1 MSVLLTNASSPKCLA
16 ITQNLGKK
24 GIEVTTSDN
33 GRFSPTFFSKYSNN
47 HFLYPDP
54 KKTPEDFV
62 NTIVKQLKRKEFD
75 VLMPVNSIETLII
88 SKNIEK
94 FTPFTKVP
102 FENFD
107 KMMKLHDKSEVMKL
121 ATELGIRTP
130 KTYRI
135 ENISDIQ
142 KISTSIEYP
151 VVIKLRNATSSVGV
165 SYVYNADEFIS
176 KYKQTIKKFNLDP
189 LNFPIVQEYIPG
201 AGYGVSMLYNNG
213 DIRAIFTH
221 KRLREYPI
229 TGGSSTARISI
240 RHPEMEKMAIKL
252 LNFVGWHG
260 LAMVEFKLDERNN
273 EPVLLEVNPRFWGSI
288 YQAIASGVDFPYLL
302 YQMAIDGDVKPVFQ
316 YKVGVKTR
324 FLLTDFRGL
333 IAHLKKSNNRYPRL
347 REFFRFNEKELYYD
361 TLSIEDM
368 LPAIMFF
375 YEGAKELLNSKYR

>member
-16 ITQNLGKK
+16 ITQSLGKK

-47 HFLYPDP
+47 HFLYSDP

-102 FENFD
+102 FENFE
-107 KMMKLHDKSEVMKL
+107 KMMKLHDKSEVMKI
-121 ATELGIRTP
+121 ASGLGIRTP
-130 KTYRI
+130 RTYRI

-165 SYVYNADEFIS
+165 SYAYNIDEFIS
-176 KYKQTIKKFNLDP
+176 KYKLTIQKFNLDP

-201 AGYGVSMLYNNG
+201 AGYGVSMLYNQ
-213 DIRAIFTH
+213 R
-221 KRLREYPI
+221 
-229 TGGSSTARISI
+229 
-240 RHPEMEKMAIKL
+240 
-252 LNFVGWHG
+252 
-260 LAMVEFKLDERNN
+260 
-273 EPVLLEVNPRFWGSI
+273 
-288 YQAIASGVDFPYLL
+288 
-302 YQMAIDGDVKPVFQ
+302 
-316 YKVGVKTR
+316 
-324 FLLTDFRGL
+324 
-333 IAHLKKSNNRYPRL
+333 
-347 REFFRFNEKELYYD
+347 
-361 TLSIEDM
+361 
-368 LPAIMFF
+368 
-375 YEGAKELLNSKYR
+375 